1 MRARASKGDW
11 IAAVLATLLIT
22 PPLPAGADTPL
33 VYATIEPSTI
43 AMGESAR
50 LTITDLDATQEAIN
64 LPAVSGL
71 KFEVIDHGRRM
82 EFVNGEIISSNVT
95 VVRVTP
101 QLTGIFNI
109 PPITRASQPLT
120 LEVVADRAAA
130 QAPKPEVS
138 GMPNKLPRP
147 TIVPPPTGVRL
158 TPDGSAFV
166 RLSLP
171 KKAVYVGES
180 VPVDIELGVRGG
192 SVTSLNGLPTLT
204 GGDFTLN
211 NLSRQPEREETL
223 IDNQPF
229 ILLTW
234 HSVIAAIKPGDF
246 SLSASAP
253 ITVKIRT
260 ESRAEAQFDDL
271 MGDPFLHR
279 LFGATIPKDITVTS
293 PPSELTVQALPT
305 EGRPSNFNGA
315 VGTFTI
321 ASDISG
327 TTAAAG
333 EPLTLRMHVI
343 GSGNFD
349 RVDSPMLEHLDQW
362 KTYPPKSSFKAGDTV
377 GHKGEKTFEQPV
389 IAVKAGVQ
397 TLPGLSFSYFDTT
410 SHRYETVSSA
420 AIDVTISPSLADAAQ
435 ANMAGAPAG
444 KGLDGLR
451 PDHALAGNLTNSLL
465 PPYMQPRFLAVPC
478 VLTLAFAGAWFG
490 LRRRDSAPA
499 GAGRIESQTLKRL
512 LALMEQAAQSGD
524 SRAFFGAARLAL
536 QQTFAARRHSAPD
549 QETAVHLDAR
559 RGDDAS
565 DVRRLFA
572 LADEIEYSGYRP
584 TATDYSRW
592 MQVVRKQIS
601 SEEAR

>member
-1 MRARASKGDW
+1 MRTRAFKGGW
-11 IAAVLATLLIT
+11 GPAVLATLLFA
-22 PPLPAGADTPL
+22 PLPAGADAPL

-50 LTITDLDATQEAIN
+50 LSITDLGAVEEPIN
-64 LPAVSGL
+64 LPVVSGL
-71 KFEVIDHGRRM
+71 KFEVVEHGRRM
-82 EFVNGEIISSNVT
+82 EFVNGDIISSNVT

-109 PPITRASQPLT
+109 PPITPKSQPLI
-120 LEVVADRAAA
+120 LEVVADRATA
-130 QAPKPEVS
+130 QAPRPEAS

-147 TIVPPPTGVRL
+147 ANVPPPSGVHI

-171 KKAVYVGES
+171 KRAVYVGES
-180 VPVDIELGVRGG
+180 VPVDIELGVRAGY
-192 SVTSLNGLPTLT
+192 VTSLNGLPALT

-211 NLSRQPEREETL
+211 NLSHQPEREETL

-234 HSVIAAIKPGDF
+234 HSVIAAIKPGAF
-246 SLSASAP
+246 TLSASAP
-253 ITVKIRT
+253 VTVKIRT

-279 LFGATIPKDITVTS
+279 LFGATIPKNITVTS
-293 PPSELTVQALPT
+293 PPTELTVQALPT
-305 EGRPSNFNGA
+305 EGRPASFSGA

-321 ASDISG
+321 ASDISS
-327 TTAAAG
+327 TTAAVG
-333 EPLTLRMHVI
+333 DPLTLRMHVI

-362 KTYPPKSSFKAGDTV
+362 KTYPPKSSFKASDAIGRR
-377 GHKGEKTFEQPV
+377 GEKMFEQPV
-389 IAVKAGVQ
+389 IAAKAGVQ

-410 SHRYETVSSA
+410 SHRYETARSA
-420 AIDVTISPSLADAAQ
+420 AIDVTISPSLADAAP
-435 ANMAGAPAG
+435 ANMAGAPAA
-444 KGLDGLR
+444 GLLDRLR
-451 PDHALAGNLTNSLL
+451 PDHAVAANLTNSLL

-490 LRRRDSAPA
+490 LRRRDSGP
-499 GAGRIESQTLKRL
+499 GIAGRVVSQALNRL
-512 LALMEQAAQSGD
+512 LTAMEQAAQSGD
-524 SRAFFGAARLAL
+524 SPAFFGAARHAL
-536 QQTFAARRHSAPD
+536 QQTLAARWQTAPE
-549 QETAVHLDAR
+549 QVTAIHLDAR
-559 RGDDAS
+559 LGGDAN

-584 TATDYSRW
+584 TATDFSRW
-592 MQVVRKQIS
+592 MQLVRKQIS
-601 SEEAR
+601 NENPS

>member
-1 MRARASKGDW
+1 MRTRIFKGGSV
-11 IAAVLATLLIT
+11 AAVLLFA
-22 PPLPAGADTPL
+22 PLRAGADASL

-43 AMGESAR
+43 AMGESAQ
-50 LTITDLDATQEAIN
+50 LTITDLGAAGEAIN
-64 LPAVSGL
+64 LPVVSGL
-71 KFEVIDHGRRM
+71 RFEVIDHGRRM
-82 EFVNGEIISSNVT
+82 QFVNGEIISSNVT

-101 QLTGIFNI
+101 QLAGIFNI
-109 PPITRASQPLT
+109 PPITPKSQPLI
-120 LEVVADRAAA
+120 LEVVADRATA
-130 QAPKPEVS
+130 QAPRSDVS

-147 TIVPPPTGVRL
+147 ANVPPPTGVHI

-171 KKAVYVGES
+171 KRAVYVGES
-180 VPVDIELGVRGG
+180 VPVEIELGVRGG

-204 GGDFTLN
+204 GADFTLN

-223 IDNQPF
+223 IDNQQF

-234 HSVIAAIKPGDF
+234 HSVIAAIKPGAF

-279 LFGATIPKDITVTS
+279 IFGTTIPKDITVTS
-293 PPSELTVQALPT
+293 PPTELTVQALPT
-305 EGRPSNFNGA
+305 EGRPANFSGA

-321 ASDISG
+321 ASDISA

-333 EPLTLRMHVI
+333 DPLTLRMHVI

-362 KTYPPKSSFKAGDTV
+362 KTYPPKSSFKASDTI
-377 GHKGEKTFEQPV
+377 GHKGEKMFEQPV
-389 IAVKAGVQ
+389 IPAKAGVQ

-410 SHRYETVSSA
+410 SHRYETARSA
-420 AIDVTISPSLADAAQ
+420 AIAVTISPSLADSSP
-435 ANMAGAPAG
+435 ANMAGAPAR
-444 KGLDGLR
+444 GLLGGLR
-451 PDHALAGNLTNSLL
+451 PDHTVAANLTNSLL

-478 VLTLAFAGAWFG
+478 VLTLAFAGTWFG
-490 LRRRDSAPA
+490 LRRRESARA
-499 GAGRIESQTLKRL
+499 IAGRAVSQTLNRS

-524 SRAFFGAARLAL
+524 SPAFFSAARHAL
-536 QQTFAARRHSAPD
+536 QQILAARWQTAPD
-549 QETAVHLDAR
+549 QVTAVQLDAR
-559 RGDDAS
+559 LGGDAN

-584 TATDYSRW
+584 TATDFSRW
-592 MQVVRKQIS
+592 TQMVRKQIS
-601 SEEAR
+601 SEKPL

>member
-1 MRARASKGDW
+1 
-11 IAAVLATLLIT
+11 
-22 PPLPAGADTPL
+22 
-33 VYATIEPSTI
+33 
-43 AMGESAR
+43 
-50 LTITDLDATQEAIN
+50 
-64 LPAVSGL
+64 
-71 KFEVIDHGRRM
+71 M

-109 PPITRASQPLT
+109 PPITPRSQPLI
-120 LEVVADRAAA
+120 LEVVADRATA
-130 QAPKPEVS
+130 QAPKSDVA

-147 TIVPPPTGVRL
+147 AIVPPPSGVHI

-211 NLSRQPEREETL
+211 NLSRQPDREETL

-229 ILLTW
+229 ILLIW
-234 HSVIAAIKPGDF
+234 HSVIAAIKPGAF

-279 LFGATIPKDITVTS
+279 IFGATVPKDITVTS
-293 PPSELTVQALPT
+293 PPTELTVQALPT
-305 EGRPSNFNGA
+305 AGRPANFSGA

-321 ASDISG
+321 ASDISSS
-327 TTAAAG
+327 TAAAG
-333 EPLTLRMHVI
+333 DPLTLRMHVI

-349 RVDSPMLEHLDQW
+349 RVDSPMLEHLDEW
-362 KTYPPKSSFKAGDTV
+362 KTYPPKSSFKASDPI

-389 IAVKAGVQ
+389 IAAEAGVQ

-410 SHRYETVSSA
+410 THRYETARSA
-420 AIDVTISPSLADAAQ
+420 PIEVTISPSLADAAP
-435 ANMAGAPAG
+435 ANRAGAAAG
-444 KGLDGLR
+444 GLLDGLR
-451 PDHALAGNLTNSLL
+451 PDHALASNLTNSLW
-465 PPYMQPRFLAVPC
+465 PPYLQPRFLAVPC
-478 VLTLAFAGAWFG
+478 VLTLAFAGAWFV
-490 LRRRDSAPA
+490 LRRRDPGSAIGFGVASP
-499 GAGRIESQTLKRL
+499 TLNRL
-512 LALMEQAAQSGD
+512 LAVMEQAALAGD
-524 SRAFFGAARLAL
+524 SPAFLSAARQAL
-536 QQTFAARRHSAPD
+536 QHTLAARWQTAPE
-549 QETAVHLDAR
+549 QVTAMHLDAR
-559 RGDDAS
+559 LGGDAN

-584 TATDYSRW
+584 TATDFSRW
-592 MQVVRKQIS
+592 MQLVRKQIPGENPS
-601 SEEAR
+601 

>member
-1 MRARASKGDW
+1 MRTRAFRGGW
-11 IAAVLATLLIT
+11 VAAVVAALLFA
-22 PPLPAGADTPL
+22 PLHAGADAPL

-43 AMGESAR
+43 AMGESAQ
-50 LTITDLDATQEAIN
+50 LTITDLGAVSEAIS
-64 LPAVSGL
+64 LPVVSGL
-71 KFEVIDHGRRM
+71 KFQVIDRGRRM

-101 QLTGIFNI
+101 QLTGLFNI
-109 PPITRASQPLT
+109 PPITPKSQALI
-120 LEVVADRAAA
+120 LEVVADRATA
-130 QAPKPEVS
+130 QAPRPEVS

-147 TIVPPPTGVRL
+147 ANVPPPSGVRL

-171 KKAVYVGES
+171 KRAVYVGES

-192 SVTSLNGLPTLT
+192 YVSSLNGLPTLT

-223 IDNQPF
+223 IDNLPF

-234 HSVIAAIKPGDF
+234 HSVIAAIKPGAF

-260 ESRAEAQFDDL
+260 ESRSEAQFDDL

-279 LFGATIPKDITVTS
+279 IFGTTIPKDITVTS
-293 PPSELTVQALPT
+293 PPTELTVQALPR
-305 EGRPSNFNGA
+305 EGRPANFSGA

-321 ASDISG
+321 ASDISSIS
-327 TTAAAG
+327 AAAG
-333 EPLTLRMHVI
+333 DPLTLRMRVI

-362 KTYPPKSSFKAGDTV
+362 KTYPPKSSFKASDAI
-377 GHKGEKTFEQPV
+377 GHKGEKMFEQPV
-389 IAVKAGVQ
+389 IASKAGVQ

-410 SHRYETVSSA
+410 SHRYETARSA
-420 AIDVTISPSLADAAQ
+420 AIDVTISPSLADTAPAD
-435 ANMAGAPAG
+435 MAGAPAR
-444 KGLDGLR
+444 GLLASLR
-451 PDHALAGNLTNSLL
+451 PDHAVVANLTNSLL

-490 LRRRDSAPA
+490 LRRRDSGPSI
-499 GAGRIESQTLKRL
+499 AGRVVSQTLNRL
-512 LALMEQAAQSGD
+512 LAVMEHAAQSGD
-524 SRAFFGAARLAL
+524 SPAFFSAARQAL
-536 QQTFAARRHSAPD
+536 QQTLAARWQTAPE
-549 QETAVHLDAR
+549 QITAVDLDAR
-559 RGDDAS
+559 LGGDAN

-572 LADEIEYSGYRP
+572 LTDEIEYSGYRP
-584 TATDYSRW
+584 TAADFSRW
-592 MQVVRKQIS
+592 MQLVRTQIS
-601 SEEAR
+601 RETPP